1 MELREYQSRTVA
13 AVNASHE
20 SGQHLSTCVVL
31 PTGGG
36 KTVVAQELCEQRGTS
51 LFVVHTTELLEQTA
65 ARFRGA
71 GHRVNVIA
79 PGYYPVS
86 NASIHVGTVQSIV
99 AREASPHVQ
108 FIVLDECFPPGT
120 LVDGRRID
128 SYRVGDKVHCFNHE
142 HGTIESKRVTHVFR
156 SKPSGLLRILHS
168 AGEIICTPEHPIW
181 LEDSYVSAKEIV
193 VGDLLSL
200 RKDRGSNELSRAEN
214 LQQRMQEQIS
224 FLALSRVE
232 GIEILEPG
240 CDGTFGGLCPDGFV
254 FNLEVETHS
263 NYFANGV
270 LVHNCHHYVLDN
282 YWSSFLERYPRTP
295 RAGFTA
301 TPQRSDGRP
310 LGDMFTD
317 LIVGAQ
323 YSELIDQ
330 GFIVPAKVFQPA
342 RGYNV
347 SKRFALALDPIEAL
361 ARYGRGQAFG
371 FAPSVKLAREY
382 AARSDRYASIDGKVP
397 KSERRRIIDAFR
409 AGSLDVLWNYN
420 VLTEGVDIPSAET
433 VILGRAFSH
442 VSAYMQAVG
451 RVLRSAEGK
460 EYAIVIDLGG
470 VTHIHGFPTDD
481 RVYSLDGDGIRK
493 TDVQL
498 LRNCPKCGCTL
509 PAVQMLCDECGYE
522 FKTRDPRIPQCFS
535 LELQEAMAGTRTV
548 ESAKEA
554 EYNELRAIQKRG
566 RKSLRWLA
574 KEYKKRFQCKPAF
587 SDVTRDEKH
596 REHALMRAEAMR
608 RGYRLGWV
616 SHQFHA
622 LFGHYPGQ
630 I

>member
-1 MELREYQSRTVA
+1 MELREYQSRTVV

-20 SGQHLSTCVVL
+20 SGKHLSTCVVL

-36 KTVVAQELCEQRGTS
+36 KTVVAQSLCEQRGTS

-65 ARFRGA
+65 ARFRA
-71 GHRVNVIA
+71 SGHRVNVIA
-79 PGYYPVS
+79 PGYYPIS

-99 AREASPHVQ
+99 AREASPDVQ
-108 FIVLDECFPPGT
+108 LVVLDEC
-120 LVDGRRID
+120 
-128 SYRVGDKVHCFNHE
+128 
-142 HGTIESKRVTHVFR
+142 
-156 SKPSGLLRILHS
+156 
-168 AGEIICTPEHPIW
+168 
-181 LEDSYVSAKEIV
+181 
-193 VGDLLSL
+193 
-200 RKDRGSNELSRAEN
+200 
-214 LQQRMQEQIS
+214 
-224 FLALSRVE
+224 
-232 GIEILEPG
+232 
-240 CDGTFGGLCPDGFV
+240 
-254 FNLEVETHS
+254 
-263 NYFANGV
+263 
-270 LVHNCHHYVLDN
+270 HHYVPDN
-282 YWSSFLERYPRTP
+282 NWSSFLERYPRTP
-295 RAGFTA
+295 RVGFTA

-310 LGDMFTD
+310 LGDMFSD

-342 RGYNV
+342 RGYNGL
-347 SKRFALALDPIEAL
+347 KRFALALDPIEAL
-361 ARYGRGQAFG
+361 NKYGRGQAFG

-397 KSERRRIIDAFR
+397 KGERRRIIDSFR

-451 RVLRSAEGK
+451 RVLRSSEGK

-493 TDVQL
+493 SDAML
-498 LRNCPKCGCTL
+498 LRNCPKCHCTL
-509 PAVQMLCDECGYE
+509 PATQMLCDECGYE
-522 FKTRDPRIPQCFS
+522 FKARDPRIPQCFS

-587 SDVTRDEKH
+587 SDVTREEKH

-608 RGYRLGWV
+608 RGYKLGWV